1 MKIPFK
7 IGILQAIAEV
17 SYYLGLTHLFR
28 FCFSRKNKI
37 IILMYHRIFDIQNHE
52 IDIDVDYLI
61 IPEEFKRQIEYISR
75 NYNIISFDNFI
86 EYYENKTKLPKNSI
100 IITIDD
106 GYKDCYTNV
115 YPTLKKYKVPA
126 MFFIAT
132 DYIDSQELYW
142 WDKVAY
148 GINNTD
154 LLSFSVPELGA
165 YTLENPVKRPKV
177 KREICKKLRRV
188 SEENKNR
195 IVSELL
201 HILKV
206 EFDSIN
212 KDLFLTWE
220 EIKEMGENG
229 MDFGAH
235 TCSHAILT
243 KVPYEQA
250 EYEIMESKRV
260 IESQINK
267 KVNFFSYPSGT
278 INDFNDKIKE
288 FLNRNGLMAAVSTI
302 YGINRL
308 NRETDLYS
316 LKRIDI
322 NDNTSIYLFKLEL
335 TGMLDGLY
343 RIRNKLKRKG

>member
-7 IGILQAIAEV
+7 IRILQIVAQV

-28 FCFSRKNKI
+28 FCFRRKNRI
-37 IILMYHRIFDIQNHE
+37 IILMYHRVFDIKNIHDFNL
-52 IDIDVDYLI
+52 DIDYLI
-61 IPEEFKRQIEYISR
+61 TPEEFERQIEYISEK
-75 NYNIISFDNFI
+75 YNAISFDDFI
-86 EYYENKTKLPKNSI
+86 EYYEKEAKLPKNSI

-106 GYKDCYTNV
+106 GYKDCCTNI
-115 YPTLKKYKVPA
+115 YFILKKYEVPA

-177 KREICKKLRRV
+177 KREICKKLRRM
-188 SEENKNR
+188 SEETKNR
-195 IVSELL
+195 VVNDLAHTL
-201 HILKV
+201 NV
-206 EFDSIN
+206 DFDSIN

-220 EIKEMGENG
+220 EIKEMGESG

-288 FLNRNGLMAAVSTI
+288 CVKSSGLVAVVSTI
-302 YGINRL
+302 YGINKL
-308 NRETDLYS
+308 NSETDLYS
-316 LKRIDI
+316 LKRIEVDT
-322 NDNTSIYLFKLEL
+322 NIYLFKLKL
-335 TGMLDGLY
+335 TGVLDCLY